1 VNLIAINI
9 YGNSIVSLNGNGA
22 IITTKP
28 DAPSSLVEN
37 TLLRT
42 PTTLGI
48 TWTAPSFIGGAT
60 IIDYRINIA

>member
-1 VNLIAINI
+1 M
-9 YGNSIVSLNGNGA
+9 SLNGNGA